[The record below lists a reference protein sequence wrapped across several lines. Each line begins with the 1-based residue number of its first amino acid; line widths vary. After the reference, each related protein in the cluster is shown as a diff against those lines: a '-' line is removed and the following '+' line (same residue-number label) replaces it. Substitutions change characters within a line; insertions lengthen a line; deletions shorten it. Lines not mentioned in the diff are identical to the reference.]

1 MKMENNKEAKT
12 KTKTKA
18 EKKGRAMVQSWGPFR
33 CGTGWPKA
41 SRGILPAL
49 LLLAAPFSGTGTPV
63 FGHLKHLN
71 SGLEQCRHYL
81 DE

>member
-1 MKMENNKEAKT
+1 MEMENNKEPKT

-18 EKKGRAMVQSWGPFR
+18 QKKARAMAQSWSPSR
-33 CGTGWPKA
+33 CSAGWRSA
-41 SRGILPAL
+41 SKGILPAL
-49 LLLAAPFSGTGTPV
+49 LLLAAPFSGADTPA
-63 FGHLKHLN
+63 FSHMKDLN